1 MAVYTSTSKLAA
13 LEETRQTARRGLCAL
28 EGRTERLRA
37 FERDREALLENYAEM
52 MPEALRSLE
61 PEERHRV

>member
-1 MAVYTSTSKLAA
+1 
-13 LEETRQTARRGLCAL
+13 
-28 EGRTERLRA
+28 LRA